1 MARGSSSAAAIG
13 VPFPPAAPPV
23 FVDTSLGLTSLWWSP
38 PTRPWP
44 NSSVNPS
51 RKVCIEHAAC
61 FPSIGDV
68 TVVSIKVRRRATYY
82 HLSDSMLVR
91 TAFSGIKGT
100 WFIQMDVVPTSGHG
114 NGPSSVDELVR
125 DDSNLELNAH
135 IPAPPSVSDAPLT
148 AVDSFNEKI
157 SKGLTNDS
165 HMDLDSEVVP
175 APSKGSKRSTDKAKK
190 IKTKVQLSS
199 SNLKKQVL
207 SAKLEKSAEHREAS
221 DDIGQMQASGNVVN
235 SGKEMTTYPAES
247 SDTTEEDSA
256 YDKKLYRIAVRKVRK
271 SRSKKDVKRSDQ
283 EEICLNA
290 SDDTF
295 GHFTSASS
303 GDEAEAHG
311 QKDVNK
317 NVSSN
322 SAYSYPEED
331 TNPTLVVRGP
341 KVQKTTGHSGA
352 SLSTVHVLRTEEAS
366 GDDID
371 LSQTSNATKK
381 RIALSVLLRGSN
393 SYRKAKRSAPM
404 DSVLESVL
412 KCAVSDE
419 PCR

>member
-23 FVDTSLGLTSLWWSP
+23 FVDTSLGTHVALVV
-38 PTRPWP
+38 
-44 NSSVNPS
+44 SSDETVAEFK

-135 IPAPPSVSDAPLT
+135 IPAPPSVSDAPLVPCT
-148 AVDSFNEKI
+148 AVDSFNEKV

-235 SGKEMTTYPAES
+235 SGKEITTYPAES

-303 GDEAEAHG
+303 GDEAEPHG

-317 NVSSN
+317 KVSSN

-366 GDDID
+366 GDEID